1 MGSLSLPQGIFP
13 TQESNPGLPHC
24 RWILYQLSCK
34 GRPKILDW
42 VVYPF
47 YSGSSWPRNWT
58 RVSCIAGRFFTN
70 WAISIVSLKCVVLCL
85 VTQSCLILCEPMD
98 CSLPG
103 SSVLRNSPGKNTGVS
118 CHALLQRIVPTQG
131 LKLRLLHWRQRT
143 EPRFNFWVRKIHWRR
158 DTLPTPVFL
167 GFPCGS
173 ADKEWACNVGDLG
186 SIPGLGRSPGEPV
199 LLSLKSW
206 NLKPLDHQGSP
217 IMS

>member
-103 SSVLRNSPGKNTGVS
+103 SSVHGASPGRNTAVG
-118 CHALLQRIVPTQG
+118 CHSLFHRIFQNWRSNSSLLLCRWI
-131 LKLRLLHWRQRT
+131 LYNLSH
-143 EPRFNFWVRKIHWRR
+143 RKDPKIKAN
-158 DTLPTPVFL
+158 DT
-167 GFPCGS
+167 
-173 ADKEWACNVGDLG
+173 K
-186 SIPGLGRSPGEPV
+186 
-199 LLSLKSW
+199 
-206 NLKPLDHQGSP
+206 
-217 IMS
+217 